1 MFTEKDLNQFHEKGI
16 SAETVQQQL
25 DFFQSGFPFPQI
37 VSPATTE
44 RGIYA
49 LDNNQTDKFIDEFD
63 SYNGEVSKFVPAS
76 GAATRMFKDLY
87 DLLENENESVFFDN
101 LSRFAFYDDLCRIP
115 GFDSNNKASVLR
127 NLLYAEG
134 LNYGALPKGLLKF
147 HRYANGSRTPFE
159 EHLLEAFEYAGGKD
173 GIARMTISVSPEH
186 LAAFKELCNRIK
198 NEYEKHKGVVAD
210 IRFTLQKQSTDTIA
224 VNKNNEP
231 FRKPDGTILFR
242 PGGHGALIENLNDI
256 TSSIVFIKN
265 IDNVAKESMLPET
278 VKWKKILGGALISVQ
293 KRIFGYLTL
302 LDGEM
307 NTGLLEEIKKFLD
320 DVFCIKLPSV
330 PQEIL
335 KDYIREKLNRPVRV
349 CGMVKNTG
357 EPGGG
362 PFIVKDA
369 DGSTSLQILEKVQ
382 LNELDPSFN
391 KLMEMSTHFNPVD
404 LACSLIDYK
413 GNKFDLHK
421 YVDPETGFISLKS
434 IEGKPVKAQE
444 LPGLWNGAMSQWNTM
459 FVEVPVSTFNPVK
472 TVFDLL
478 REEHQ

>member
-1 MFTEKDLNQFHEKGI
+1 MFTGKDLNQFHEKGI
-16 SAETVQQQL
+16 TAETVHQQL
-25 DFFQSGFPFPQI
+25 DFFNSGFPFPQI

-44 RGIYA
+44 RGISA
-49 LDNNQTDKFIDEFD
+49 FGNNQIDKLIEEFD

-87 DLLENENESVFFDN
+87 ELSNNEKASVFFDN
-101 LSRFAFYDDLCRIP
+101 LSKFAFYDDLKGLP
-115 GFDSNNKASVLR
+115 GFDSGNKEFVLR
-127 NLLYAEG
+127 KLLYNEG

-159 EHLLEAFEYAGGKD
+159 EHLLEAFEYAKGKD
-173 GIARMTISVSPEH
+173 GIVRMTMSVSPEH

-198 NEYEKHKGVVAD
+198 NEYEKRTGTVAD
-210 IRFTLQKQSTDTIA
+210 IRFTLQKQSTDTVA
-224 VNKNNEP
+224 VTANNEP

-278 VKWKKILGGALISVQ
+278 VKWKKILGGALISIQ
-293 KRIFGYLTL
+293 KRIFGYLTQ
-302 LDGEM
+302 LDGEL
-307 NTGLLEEIKKFLD
+307 NTDLLEEIEKFLD
-320 DVFCIKLPSV
+320 DVLCIKIPSV
-330 PQEIL
+330 PQELL
-335 KDYIREKLNRPVRV
+335 KVFLREKLNRPIRV

-369 DGSTSLQILEKVQ
+369 DGSTSLQILEKAQ
-382 LNELDPSFN
+382 LNEQDSSFN
-391 KLMEMSTHFNPVD
+391 DLMEMSTHFNPVD
-404 LACSLIDYK
+404 LACSLIDYN

-421 YVDPETGFISLKS
+421 YIDPETGFISVKS
-434 IEGKPVKAQE
+434 IEGTPVKAQE

>member
-1 MFTEKDLNQFHEKGI
+1 MFTGKDLNQFHEKGI
-16 SAETVQQQL
+16 TAETVQQQL
-25 DFFQSGFPFPQI
+25 DFFNNGFPFPQI
-37 VSPATTE
+37 VSPATAE
-44 RGIYA
+44 KGISVFG
-49 LDNNQTDKFIDEFD
+49 NNQTDKLIEEYD

-87 DLLENENESVFFDN
+87 ELSKNEKGSVFFDN
-101 LSRFAFYDDLCRIP
+101 LNKFAFFDELISLP
-115 GFDSNNKASVLR
+115 GFDSGNKDIILR
-127 NLLYAEG
+127 KLLYNEG

-147 HRYANGSRTPFE
+147 HRYSNGSRTPFE
-159 EHLLEAFEYAGGKD
+159 EHLMEAFEYAKSKD
-173 GIARMTISVSPEH
+173 GIARMTMSVSPEH
-186 LAAFKELCNRIK
+186 LAAFKDHCNRIK
-198 NEYEKHKGVVAD
+198 NEYEKLTGTVAD
-210 IRFTLQKQSTDTIA
+210 IRFTLQKQSTDTVA
-224 VNKNNEP
+224 VTASNEP
-231 FRKPDGTILFR
+231 FRRSDGTILFR

-278 VKWKKILGGALISVQ
+278 VKWKKILGGTLITIQ
-293 KRIFGYLTL
+293 KRIFGYLNQ
-302 LDGEM
+302 LDGEF
-307 NTGLLEEIKKFLD
+307 NTDLLAEIEKFLD
-320 DVFCIKLPSV
+320 DVLCIKLPSV

-335 KDYIREKLNRPVRV
+335 KDFLREKLNRPIRV

-362 PFIVKDA
+362 PFIVRDA
-369 DGSTSLQILEKVQ
+369 DGSTSLQILEKAQ
-382 LNELDPSFN
+382 LNEHDSSFN
-391 KLMEMSTHFNPVD
+391 DLMEMSTHFNPVD

-421 YVDPETGFISLKS
+421 YIDPETGFISVKS
-434 IEGKPVKAQE
+434 IEGIPVKAQE